1 MNNKWFVGHPMNV
14 YYDYVFDGI
23 WQKDDDIGNSHMPT
37 ATPGSIKLRDVNND
51 NQITADDRVVMQ
63 RDPKWI
69 GTVSTSFNYK
79 GFDLSAD
86 LYISHGGTIYNPY
99 LTTFENGGDLT
110 AKRNGIRRNY
120 WTQNNP
126 SNEAPAPNMTQAPAY
141 ISSLGYQ
148 DASYVRLRNV
158 TFGYTFP
165 RTLISKAYM
174 QSLRL
179 YMTLSNFWTKTD
191 VQAYGPEQTPGDY
204 PEPRTVLFGLNVTF

>member
-1 MNNKWFVGHPMNV
+1 MNV

-23 WQKDDDIGNSHMPT
+23 WQKDDDIANSHMPT

-69 GTVSTSFNYK
+69 GTVGTSFNYK

-126 SNEAPAPNMTQAPAY
+126 SNEAPAPNMTP
-141 ISSLGYQ
+141 SSRIYQ
-148 DASYVRLRNV
+148 FIGLSGCLVCPSAKRYFRIQLPPCSYQQSIHAKSE
-158 TFGYTFP
+158 
-165 RTLISKAYM
+165 TLY
-174 QSLRL
+174 
-179 YMTLSNFWTKTD
+179 D
-191 VQAYGPEQTPGDY
+191 
-204 PEPRTVLFGLNVTF
+204 TV

>member
-1 MNNKWFVGHPMNV
+1 
-14 YYDYVFDGI
+14 
-23 WQKDDDIGNSHMPT
+23 MPT

-63 RDPKWI
+63 RDPQMDRYGRHI
-69 GTVSTSFNYK
+69 FQLQR
-79 GFDLSAD
+79 FDLSAD

-126 SNEAPAPNMTQAPAY
+126 SNEAPAPNMTQRLPH
-141 ISSLGYQ
+141 ISVHWVYQ

-158 TFGYTFP
+158 TFGYNFP
-165 RTLISKAYM
+165 VL
-174 QSLRL
+174 
-179 YMTLSNFWTKTD
+179 LSAKHTCK
-191 VQAYGPEQTPGDY
+191 V
-204 PEPRTVLFGLNVTF
+204 